1 MVGSDP
7 ATALPSLVWSPVRR
21 PHGSCAAPVNART
34 VSGASIGGGARLPSV
49 VAARSATCRNVN
61 CLGHC
66 RTWGKRLRART
77 ASAQRPSVA
86 HPAAAVKPTLPNGLV
101 RRRTS
106 VGGARSIPY
115 SASAS
120 AIALAEYHRRR
131 SIARGTTS
139 TTALHATHRNR
150 RQATVCASG
159 FPVGSCG
166 PKIHRARKPCPC
178 NRKLAPA
185 GRLATSHAGH
195 RFGRTSSGDGGF
207 ASHLLTSSSLC
218 TIRVG
223 LRSLSGEIYPGP
235 RWGRCWLTGPHHYFR
250 GRTIQPRRPL
260 LSGARTTSRPPRR
273 SKRPT

>member
-49 VAARSATCRNVN
+49 VAARSATCRRVN
-61 CLGHC
+61 RSGHR
-66 RTWGKRLRART
+66 RTFGKSLRART
-77 ASAQRPSVA
+77 ASAQRPIVA
-86 HPAAAVKPTLPNGLV
+86 HPAAAVKPRLPKGLV

-106 VGGARSIPY
+106 VGATRSIPY

-120 AIALAEYHRRR
+120 AIAQAEYQRRF

-139 TTALHATHRNR
+139 TTASHATHRNR
-150 RQATVCASG
+150 RQATVNASG
-159 FPVGSCG
+159 FPAGSCG
-166 PKIHRARKPCPC
+166 PKIHRVRKPCPC

-235 RWGRCWLTGPHHYFR
+235 RWGRCWLTGPHHYFSR
-250 GRTIQPRRPL
+250 QDHPAPPPPP
-260 LSGARTTSRPPRR
+260 SGPRTTSRPPRR